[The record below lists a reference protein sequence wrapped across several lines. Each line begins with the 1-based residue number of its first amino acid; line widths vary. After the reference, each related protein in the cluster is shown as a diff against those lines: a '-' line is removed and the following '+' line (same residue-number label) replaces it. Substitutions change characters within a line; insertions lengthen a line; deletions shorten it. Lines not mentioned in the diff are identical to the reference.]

1 MKKAAKILAVDD
13 EEFNLDI
20 LKCLMLDA
28 GYDVV
33 EAEDGMTTLRRLE
46 QNPDVDVILLDR
58 MMPNMDGMEVVKRI
72 KADAR
77 FRDIPVIMQ
86 TAAAASDQVLEGLKA
101 GVYYYLTK
109 PYEDVMLLA
118 IVKAA
123 LEDATAKRE
132 MKQDVRN
139 QRRMLGLMQKSL
151 FHFRT
156 LEDTKTLAYF
166 IANCFPDPELAVFG
180 LNELLI
186 NAVEHG
192 NLGITYSEKTRLML
206 DGCWQHEIERRL
218 SQEANKH
225 KFATLEFKSTAE
237 EIAVHIRDEGKGFDW
252 HKYIELS
259 PDRATDPHGRGI
271 ATSRMISFDSVQ
283 YLGTGNEVLCKV
295 HLNSQ
300 SRPNNRP

>member
-1 MKKAAKILAVDD
+1 MTKPAKILAVDD

-20 LKCLMLDA
+20 LKSLMVDA

-33 EAEDGMTTLRRLE
+33 EAEDGVTALQRLE
-46 QNPDVDVILLDR
+46 EHPNVDVILLDR
-58 MMPNMDGMEVVKRI
+58 MMPSMDGMEVVKKI
-72 KADAR
+72 KAEAR

-123 LEDATAKRE
+123 LEDAKAKKE

-139 QRRMLGLMQKSL
+139 QRRMLGLMQQSL
-151 FHFRT
+151 FRFRT
-156 LEDTKTLAYF
+156 LEDTKTLAYL

-206 DGCWQHEIERRL
+206 EGCWQREIERRL
-218 SQEANKH
+218 SQEANKD
-225 KFATLEFKSTAE
+225 KFATLEFNATAE
-237 EIAVHIRDEGKGFDW
+237 EIAVHIKDEGKGFDW

-271 ATSRMISFDSVQ
+271 ATSRMISFDCVR

-295 HLNSQ
+295 YLNSQ
-300 SRPNNRP
+300 SRPDNRA